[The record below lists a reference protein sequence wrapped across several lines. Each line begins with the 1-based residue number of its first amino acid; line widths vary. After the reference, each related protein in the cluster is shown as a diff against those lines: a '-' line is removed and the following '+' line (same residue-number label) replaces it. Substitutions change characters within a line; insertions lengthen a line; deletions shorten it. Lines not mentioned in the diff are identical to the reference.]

1 MNDAITTLTT
11 LDYVGIIGSVAAGI
25 IAIKSL
31 FAAFE
36 WVGKKLGI
44 KFKWI
49 EDKKKDHA
57 LLKKTVENV
66 DKLEKQLVGDEQK
79 YSSEDKA
86 IGEVIKELQKDLE
99 KISGVSEEILIK
111 IKNIDNMNE
120 LQKQAIMEVLHDTI
134 DKQCDYYINQ
144 LHGIPTSEVQWFSD
158 RFALYEKL
166 GGNHGLCHK
175 VNYCRNKL
183 PILPD

>member
-1 MNDAITTLTT
+1 MNEAITTLTT

-25 IAIKSL
+25 VAIKSL
-31 FAAFE
+31 LATFE
-36 WVGKKLGI
+36 WAGKKLGI

-49 EDKKKDHA
+49 EDKKADHV
-57 LLKKTVENV
+57 LLKKTVE
-66 DKLEKQLVGDEQK
+66 DIGKLEKQIMGDEQK
-79 YSSEDKA
+79 YTNEDRAISEAVK
-86 IGEVIKELQKDLE
+86 GLQKDIE
-99 KISGVSEEILIK
+99 KITSVSEEILLK
-111 IKNIDNMNE
+111 IENIDNLNE

-144 LHGIPTSEVQWFSD
+144 LKGIPPSEVQWFSD

-175 VNYCRNKL
+175 VNYCRDKL

>member
-1 MNDAITTLTT
+1 MDDAITTLTT

-25 IAIKSL
+25 VAIKSL

-36 WVGKKLGI
+36 WAGKKLGI
-44 KFKWI
+44 KFKWA
-49 EDKKKDHA
+49 EDKKRDHA
-57 LLKKTVENV
+57 LLKKTVENM
-66 DKLEKQLVGDEQK
+66 DRLEKQLIGDEQK
-79 YSSEDKA
+79 YSNEDRV
-86 IGEVIKELQKDLE
+86 IGEVVKGLQKDLE
-99 KISGVSEEILIK
+99 KITDVSEEILLK
-111 IKNIDNMNE
+111 IKNIDNLNE

-144 LHGIPTSEVQWFSD
+144 LKGIPTSEVQWFSD

-175 VNYCRNKL
+175 VNYCREKL
-183 PILPD
+183 PIIPD